1 MTVKSFYKAFNVIL
15 KEEKKNFACYLHG
28 KLLETIQQTKN

>member
-15 KEEKKNFACYLHG
+15 KEEKKTACYLHG